1 MNNFKG
7 DVCVT
12 VNSHYLAKNN
22 TITYLLAPDNL
33 NSLRKKKANFWI
45 KILWKRVIFCALQF
59 FKIFIS
65 FVTFATLFILVFFNI
80 NLFILIGG

>member
-22 TITYLLAPDNL
+22 TITYLLAPYNL
-33 NSLRKKKANFWI
+33 NSLRKK
-45 KILWKRVIFCALQF
+45 RQIFELRYCE
-59 FKIFIS
+59 KE
-65 FVTFATLFILVFFNI
+65 
-80 NLFILIGG
+80 

>member
-33 NSLRKKKANFWI
+33 NSLRKKK
-45 KILWKRVIFCALQF
+45 RQIFELRYCE
-59 FKIFIS
+59 KE
-65 FVTFATLFILVFFNI
+65 
-80 NLFILIGG
+80 